1 MKIRGFIILIP
12 VISTLFF
19 GCGAPEGSLRALL
32 ALESWK
38 GQIPGPEQ
46 VAMMEKEL
54 AVVQGDVDQIVA
66 KTQYRGTLLKAAAL
80 QFLENRMYG
89 PAQEYLLQ
97 ALAIQ
102 PESPSLNYYAG
113 LTESN
118 LAKIMVE
125 PETVVKRM
133 ERAATYHKRAL
144 ELDEGFIEAY
154 FALAV
159 IYGLELARPE
169 VGLEW
174 IDRYIDRQ
182 KGVVRGESSS
192 GRSYRPHR
200 LKASLLMALDR
211 RSEALKVYR
220 EILRDSRDPEDLT
233 LAEDRIREL
242 EN

>member
-1 MKIRGFIILIP
+1 MKNVSGPVLSILALLLLTSCTP
-12 VISTLFF
+12 Q
-19 GCGAPEGSLRALL
+19 GSLRALL
-32 ALESWK
+32 ELESWK
-38 GQIPGPEQ
+38 GQPPGPEQ
-46 VAMMEKEL
+46 VAQMEKEL
-54 AVVQGDVDQIVA
+54 AAVQGDLDLIVA

-125 PETVVKRM
+125 PEVIAKRM
-133 ERAATYHKRAL
+133 ERAAAYHKRAL

-159 IYGLELARPE
+159 IYGLELAQPE
-169 VGLEW
+169 MGLEW
-174 IDRYIDRQ
+174 VDRYLDRQ
-182 KGVVRGESSS
+182 KGLVRGESSS
-192 GRSYRPHR
+192 GRSYRPQR

-211 RSEALKVYR
+211 RNEALKVYR
-220 EILRDSRDPEDLT
+220 EILRDSRDPEDRT